1 MKKRPIRGQML
12 SVTSS
17 FETLGV
23 LYHNRINLIIHIN
36 LTVVH
41 RINTDM
47 CKHFR
52 CPQQLLHSCR
62 SQLLLHDWPV
72 RVAAAGGAVARRTVG
87 QSDQKC
93 KETSESNV

>member
-72 RVAAAGGAVARRTVG
+72 RVAAAGGAIARRNADTLQCNG
-87 QSDQKC
+87 
-93 KETSESNV
+93 